1 MISVGKLQPSKRA
14 ARDLL
19 ELRDIAVNAALR
31 AAELIR
37 FRRGAGVDVAY
48 SKSTAT
54 DIVTAVDREAEQLIR
69 SLMASARP
77 DDGFIGEEFEASPS
91 RSGISWVVDPIDGTV
106 NFLYGLAP
114 YAVSIAAIEGDPA
127 GHWQPLAGAVVNVT
141 DQRVYSAAA
150 GSGAYCDGRRLIV
163 GKTSDLAISLLATGF
178 SYAAP
183 DRAKQIKVI
192 GRLIEDVRD
201 IRRIGCASLEICAVA
216 AGAIDAYYDRGLK
229 PWDYSAA
236 TLIAREA
243 GAIVRGWNSD
253 QPNEALTVAGNAHLV
268 EALQPKIQEW
278 MEEEGLELTSP

>member
-1 MISVGKLQPSKRA
+1 MIRGETIQAEKTTTRERV
-14 ARDLL
+14 

-37 FRRGAGVDVAY
+37 FRRGEGVDVAY
-48 SKSTAT
+48 SKSTPT
-54 DIVTAVDREAEQLIR
+54 DIVTAVDREAEGLIR
-69 SLMASARP
+69 SLMASVRP
-77 DDGFIGEEFEASPS
+77 NDGFIGEEFDPSPS

-114 YAVSIAAIEGDPA
+114 YAVSIAAITGDPDD
-127 GHWQPLAGAVVNVT
+127 HWEPLAGAVVNVT
-141 DQRVYSAAA
+141 DQRVFSAAA
-150 GSGAYCDGRRLIV
+150 GHGAYCDGRRLAV
-163 GKTSDLAISLLATGF
+163 GKTSDLAASLLATGF
-178 SYAAP
+178 SYAAS
-183 DRAKQIKVI
+183 DRAKQTRVI

-216 AGAIDAYYDRGLK
+216 AGAIDAYFDRGLK

-243 GAIVRGWNSD
+243 GATVRGWSSE

-268 EALQPKIQEW
+268 ETLQPKIQKW
-278 MEEEGLELTSP
+278 MEEEGLEPSPC